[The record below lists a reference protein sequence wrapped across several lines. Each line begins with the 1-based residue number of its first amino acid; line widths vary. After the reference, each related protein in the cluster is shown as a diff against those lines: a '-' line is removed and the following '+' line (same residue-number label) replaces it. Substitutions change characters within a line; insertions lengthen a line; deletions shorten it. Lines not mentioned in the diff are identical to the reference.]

1 MSARPWPLTLVH
13 YRGSR
18 VSSNLNILRRG
29 GRFRQRV
36 TPFPHGG
43 DVQIH
48 SFADK
53 LKGLF
58 SRFPDNCATWQI
70 RYVRAKT
77 VFALFDNHKI
87 CHWGCGPFNPA
98 CLRMLFSVPGGT
110 SRLGLPATVTVPGL
124 TECVYCRWLP
134 AVLASLQPSCSS
146 SLITSRNFTFAVR
159 RTPTNLASAAIP
171 LDRVSARPA
180 RAWLRQLL
188 RSIRPRPAVHCSAWW
203 RGR

>member
-1 MSARPWPLTLVH
+1 MSARPWLPMLVH

-18 VSSNLNILRRG
+18 ASSNLNILHRG

-36 TPFPHGG
+36 APFPHGG

-58 SRFPDNCATWQI
+58 SRFADDGATWQI

-77 VFALFDNHKI
+77 VFTLFYNHKI
-87 CHWGCGPFNPA
+87 CHWGCRPFNPA
-98 CLRMLFSVPGGT
+98 CLRMLFTVPAGT

-124 TECVYCRWLP
+124 TECAYCLWLP
-134 AVLASLQPSCSS
+134 AVLVSLQPSCSI
-146 SLITSRNFTFAVR
+146 SLITSRNFTFAAR
-159 RTPTNLASAAIP
+159 RTPTSRASATTLWDPI
-171 LDRVSARPA
+171 SEHPA
-180 RAWLRQLL
+180 RAWLRRLPQ
-188 RSIRPRPAVHCSAWW
+188 STRPRLPAH
-203 RGR
+203 